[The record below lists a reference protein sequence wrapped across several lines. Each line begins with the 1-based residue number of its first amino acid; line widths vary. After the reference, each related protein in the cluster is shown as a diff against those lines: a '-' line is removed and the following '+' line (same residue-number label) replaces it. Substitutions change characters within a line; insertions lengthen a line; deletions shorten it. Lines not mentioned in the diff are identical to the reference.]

1 MENFWLCFVPYFVA
15 VDSVGVLPL
24 FLGLTEGFEPAAR
37 RRVIMQSLIT
47 AFLVA
52 LTFLL
57 VGPAILRLVGVG
69 MADFMVA
76 GGILLLVLSLVDIV
90 TGEKKQRQVD
100 ASSIGAVPI
109 GVPLIT
115 GPAVLATTLLLTNA
129 YGIVPTVLALLANII
144 IAGLVFNFATLI
156 VGFLGQAGSK
166 TLSKVASLFLAA
178 IAVMLI
184 RKGIFAIMGLG

>member
-1 MENFWLCFVPYFVA
+1 MDDFWLCFVPYFVA

-24 FLGLTEGFEPAAR
+24 FLGLTEEYEPEAR
-37 RRVIMQSLIT
+37 RRIILQSLLT

-52 LTFLL
+52 LLFIL

-69 MADFMVA
+69 VADFMVA

-90 TGEKKQRQVD
+90 TGEKRQRQFD
-100 ASSIGAVPI
+100 AATVGAVPL

-115 GPAVLATTLLLTNA
+115 GPAVLATSLLLANE
-129 YGIVPTVLALLANII
+129 YGILPTVLALLANIV
-144 IAGLVFNFATLI
+144 IAGLVFNFAARL
-156 VGFLGQAGSK
+156 VGFLGQAGSR

-184 RKGIFAIMGLG
+184 RKGVFAILGLD